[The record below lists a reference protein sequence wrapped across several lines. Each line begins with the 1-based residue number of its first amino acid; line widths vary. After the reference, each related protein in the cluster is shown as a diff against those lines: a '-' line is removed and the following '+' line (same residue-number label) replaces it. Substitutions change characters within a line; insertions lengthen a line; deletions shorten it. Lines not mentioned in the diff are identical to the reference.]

1 MGAVT
6 RLLRSDGRCA
16 MRFGRCATAVL
27 NSRVVMVL
35 IDILRSPIGPSLTLT
50 CGALLVA
57 LFGRWLRRPALLTG
71 LALVFVAI
79 AGMIWVDL
87 RFQQVVP
94 VFSRSWQPLFQAG
107 ANLEWLGDGWNWY
120 VTGLMLLLGGL
131 GILLDMADD
140 ERTAY
145 QQRIGLAVN
154 MAIAA
159 AAVLFV
165 SSGNLLTVVFT
176 WVLLDI
182 AILVRGVARPGVL
195 PTTGETERW
204 YSQTRGLSLLGA
216 VLLMIALLP
225 AGPTGPSQPLQGG
238 TLPYETL
245 MLLMAA
251 ALLRTG
257 IYPLHFW
264 LLPDKGEAINIAERL
279 LDHVAPV
286 LSGMWL
292 VGWVISLGGASIL
305 QSAELATFLTF
316 SMLIAAFAAFVTRDT
331 VSHTTFVFVA
341 AAGQCLLAAALFYN
355 HTNPAAMLW
364 PATTFVLGGS
374 LWLVG
379 RQIWQGW
386 GWQLPVSVG
395 ALALAGAPFTPGF
408 LMQPSFASLLG
419 GGALSSFYFFIYVV
433 AQGFLVAALLRSWGQ
448 GEQPSMQLSPTSVLR
463 LLVGAVALAIP
474 LALAGFLPGVL
485 SAIANIPGA
494 IPPQLGSPPSV
505 VAELP
510 VWIPLLVSLGIGMAL
525 VYVSP
530 HIPARV
536 QAALGRL
543 GSLLRLD
550 WFYQGTSWSLGQ
562 LSSRWGAGFSVIE
575 GAGYMGWMLAFVLLA
590 YLLIA

>member
-1 MGAVT
+1 MAFVD
-6 RLLRSDGRCA
+6 L
-16 MRFGRCATAVL
+16 M
-27 NSRVVMVL
+27 
-35 IDILRSPIGPSLTLT
+35 RSPIGPSLTLT

-57 LFGRWLRRPALLTG
+57 IFGRWVRRPVVLTG
-71 LALVFVAI
+71 LALLFAGI
-79 AGMIWVDL
+79 AGIIWIDL
-87 RFQQVVP
+87 RFQPDLP

-107 ANLEWLGDGWNWY
+107 ANLEWVGDGWNWY
-120 VTGLMLLLGGL
+120 VAGLMLLIGGL
-131 GILLDMADD
+131 GILLDMGEDA
-140 ERTAY
+140 RTPY
-145 QQRIGLAVN
+145 QHSVSVAVN
-154 MAIAA
+154 LAIAA

-195 PTTGETERW
+195 PDTGQTERW

-216 VLLMIALLP
+216 ILLMIALLP
-225 AGPTGPSQPLQGG
+225 AGPTGPNQSLQGG
-238 TLPYETL
+238 QLPYETL
-245 MLLMAA
+245 LLLMGA

-257 IYPLHFW
+257 VYPFHFW
-264 LLPDKGEAINIAERL
+264 LLPDKGETINIAERL

-292 VGWVISLGGASIL
+292 VGWIIDMGGASIL
-305 QSAELATFLTF
+305 QSAELTTFLSI

-331 VSHTTFVFVA
+331 VSRTTFVFVA

-355 HTNPAAMLW
+355 NTSPAAMLW

-379 RQIWQGW
+379 RRIWQGW

-395 ALALAGAPFTPGF
+395 ALTLAGAPFTPGF
-408 LMQPSFASLLG
+408 LMQPSFASLLDG
-419 GGALSSFYFFIYVV
+419 GVLSSFYFFVYVV

-448 GEQPSMQLSPTSVLR
+448 GEQPSLQLTPGAALR
-463 LLVGAVALAIP
+463 QMAGAVALAMP
-474 LALAGFLPGVL
+474 LALAGFLPQVV

-494 IPPQLGSPPSV
+494 IPPQMGRPPSV
-505 VAELP
+505 VAEP
-510 VWIPLLVSLGIGMAL
+510 VVWVPLLVALGIGFAL
-525 VYVSP
+525 VFVTP
-530 HIPARV
+530 RFPARM
-536 QAALGRL
+536 QAALGQL
-543 GSLLRLD
+543 GSILRLD
-550 WFYQGTSWSLGQ
+550 WLYQATSWGVGQ
-562 LSSRWGAGFSVIE
+562 FSAHWGAAFTVIE